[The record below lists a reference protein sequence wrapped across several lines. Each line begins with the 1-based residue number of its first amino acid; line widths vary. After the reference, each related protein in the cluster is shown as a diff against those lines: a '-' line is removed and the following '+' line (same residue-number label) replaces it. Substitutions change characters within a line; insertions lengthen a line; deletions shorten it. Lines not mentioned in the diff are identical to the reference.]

1 MPRLS
6 SPLHLKKGKVF
17 VLFSKVTISSR
28 DINCGCFFIFF
39 LFGWLVACFV
49 LFCFMKICVIFNMHS
64 LEQNLVDI
72 EADQY
77 LTEDLFPH
85 SN

>member
-1 MPRLS
+1 MP
-6 SPLHLKKGKVF
+6 
-17 VLFSKVTISSR
+17 FSKVTISSR
-28 DINCGCFFIFF
+28 DINCGWVFFVVFV
-39 LFGWLVACFV
+39 WLVGCFV